1 MALWLW
7 RGEYSNGNAVS
18 SASDPY
24 RLNRN
29 IAASTRLSLQH
40 YIWKENMGYLLHPSI
55 DVSRPD
61 LAIADVGTGTAI
73 WILDL
78 LRQLPN
84 AKFHGFDI
92 SSEQYP
98 APGFLPPNV
107 SLSKLDILGE
117 IPEEYREKFDVVHAR
132 LLVQVVNQ
140 AGSDPVPVIRNMMKL
155 LKPGGYLQWEE
166 PNDDA
171 SKRPIVKADPANSSE
186 NAEKLL
192 QRLDARFRA
201 ATPASWSVAL
211 AETFKEQGLQNVV
224 REEFSTDTYLL
235 LLDQTNYLG
244 LFGELIS
251 KLDGDLKE
259 ELTQLHANTVAE
271 ARKGL
276 SWKVR
281 RFAFLGQKP

>member
-1 MALWLW
+1 MTQP
-7 RGEYSNGNAVS
+7 NGNSVS

-29 IAASTRLSLQH
+29 VAASTRLSLQH

-61 LAIADVGTGTAI
+61 LAIADVGTGTGI

-84 AKFHGFDI
+84 AKLHGFDI

-117 IPEEYREKFDVVHAR
+117 IPEEYRGKFDVVHAR

-140 AGSDPVPVIRNMMKL
+140 AGSDPVPVIQNMMKL

-259 ELTQLHANTVAE
+259 ELTKLHANTVVE
-271 ARKGL
+271 ARNGL

-281 RFAFLGQKP
+281 RFAFVGQKP

>member
-1 MALWLW
+1 MTQ
-7 RGEYSNGNAVS
+7 SNGNSVS

-29 IAASTRLSLQH
+29 VAASTRLSLQH
-40 YIWKENMGYLLHPSI
+40 YIWKENMGYLLHPCI

-61 LAIADVGTGTAI
+61 LAIADVGTGTGI

-84 AKFHGFDI
+84 AKLHGFDI

-140 AGSDPVPVIRNMMKL
+140 AGSDPVPVIQNMMKL

-211 AETFKEQGLQNVV
+211 AETFKEQGLKNVV

-259 ELTQLHANTVAE
+259 ELTKLHANTVVE
-271 ARKGL
+271 ARNGL

-281 RFAFLGQKP
+281 RFAFVGQKP

>member
-1 MALWLW
+1 MTQ
-7 RGEYSNGNAVS
+7 SNGNAVS

-40 YIWKENMGYLLHPSI
+40 YIWKENMGYLLHPHCVWRFGSSTSS
-55 DVSRPD
+55 VNSPTRSSTASTSR
-61 LAIADVGTGTAI
+61 A
-73 WILDL
+73 
-78 LRQLPN
+78 
-84 AKFHGFDI
+84 
-92 SSEQYP
+92 SSTP
-98 APGFLPPNV
+98 PPG
-107 SLSKLDILGE
+107 
-117 IPEEYREKFDVVHAR
+117 EYREKFDVVHAR

>member
-1 MALWLW
+1 MTQ
-7 RGEYSNGNAVS
+7 SNGNSVS

-29 IAASTRLSLQH
+29 VAASTRLSLQH
-40 YIWKENMGYLLHPSI
+40 YIWKENMGYLLHPCI

-61 LAIADVGTGTAI
+61 LAIADVGTGTGI

-84 AKFHGFDI
+84 AKLHGFDI

-140 AGSDPVPVIRNMMKL
+140 AGSDPVPVIQNMMKL

-211 AETFKEQGLQNVV
+211 AETFKEQGLKNVV

-259 ELTQLHANTVAE
+259 ELSKLHANTVVE
-271 ARKGL
+271 ARNGL

-281 RFAFLGQKP
+281 RFAFVGQKP

>member
-1 MALWLW
+1 MTQ
-7 RGEYSNGNAVS
+7 SNGNAVS

-251 KLDGDLKE
+251 KLDGNLKE

>member
-1 MALWLW
+1 MTQ
-7 RGEYSNGNAVS
+7 SNGNAVS

-98 APGFLPPNV
+98 APGFVPPNV
-107 SLSKLDILGE
+107 SLSELGILGE

>member
-1 MALWLW
+1 MTQ
-7 RGEYSNGNAVS
+7 SNGNAVS

>member
-1 MALWLW
+1 MTQ
-7 RGEYSNGNAVS
+7 SNGNAVS

-98 APGFLPPNV
+98 APGFLPHNV

>member
-1 MALWLW
+1 MTQ
-7 RGEYSNGNAVS
+7 SNGNAVS

-211 AETFKEQGLQNVV
+211 AETFKEQGLQNVI

>member
-1 MALWLW
+1 MTQ
-7 RGEYSNGNAVS
+7 SNGNSVPQ
-18 SASDPY
+18 ASDPY

-29 IAASTRLSLQH
+29 VAASTRLSLQH

-55 DVSRPD
+55 AVSRPD
-61 LAIADVGTGTAI
+61 LAIADVGAGTGI
-73 WILDL
+73 WLLDL

-84 AKFHGFDI
+84 AKLHGFDI

-98 APGFLPPNV
+98 APGFLPPNI

-140 AGSDPVPVIRNMMKL
+140 AGSDPVPVIQNMMKL

-211 AETFKEQGLQNVV
+211 AETFKEQGLKNVI

-251 KLDGDLKE
+251 KLEGDLKD
-259 ELTQLHANTVAE
+259 ELSRLHADTVVE
-271 ARKGL
+271 ARNGL

>member
-1 MALWLW
+1 MTQ
-7 RGEYSNGNAVS
+7 SNGNSVS

-29 IAASTRLSLQH
+29 VAASTRLSLQH

-61 LAIADVGTGTAI
+61 LAIADVGTGTGI

-84 AKFHGFDI
+84 AKLHGFDI

-140 AGSDPVPVIRNMMKL
+140 AGSDPVPVIQNMMKL

-259 ELTQLHANTVAE
+259 ELTKLHANTVAE
-271 ARKGL
+271 ARNGL

-281 RFAFLGQKP
+281 RFAFVGQKP

>member
-1 MALWLW
+1 MTQ
-7 RGEYSNGNAVS
+7 SNGNSVS

-61 LAIADVGTGTAI
+61 LAIADVGTGTGI

-84 AKFHGFDI
+84 AKLHGFDI

-140 AGSDPVPVIRNMMKL
+140 AGSDPVPVIQNMMKL

-171 SKRPIVKADPANSSE
+171 SKRPIVKADSANSSE

-251 KLDGDLKE
+251 KLEGDLKE
-259 ELTQLHANTVAE
+259 ELTKLHANTVAE
-271 ARKGL
+271 ARNGL

-281 RFAFLGQKP
+281 RFAFVGQKP

>member
-1 MALWLW
+1 MTP
-7 RGEYSNGNAVS
+7 SNGNMVS

-24 RLNRN
+24 RLNRDV
-29 IAASTRLSLQH
+29 AASTRLSLQH
-40 YIWKENMGYLLHPSI
+40 YIWKENMGYLLHPAI

-61 LAIADVGTGTAI
+61 LAIADVGTGTGI
-73 WILDL
+73 WLLDL

-107 SLSKLDILGE
+107 SLSKLDILAE
-117 IPEEYREKFDVVHAR
+117 IPEQYREKFDVVHAR

-140 AGSDPVPVIRNMMKL
+140 AGSDPVPVIKNMMKL

-192 QRLDARFRA
+192 QGLDARFRA

-251 KLDGDLKE
+251 KLKGDIRDD
-259 ELTQLHANTVAE
+259 LTRLHANTVVE
-271 ARKGL
+271 ARNGL

-281 RFAFLGQKP
+281 RFVFVGQKP

>member
-1 MALWLW
+1 MTQ
-7 RGEYSNGNAVS
+7 SNGNAVS

-98 APGFLPPNV
+98 APGFLHPNV